1 MSATGPSASTGGAYE
16 NSARLRVSVGPLAGP
31 LLSRV
36 VSIVAARADCPV
48 DRLDEALIVC
58 ETLSAYAPAHVSNG
72 HVGLR
77 VEARRDSIGLRIGP
91 LVSHGGRAL
100 IADADVPG
108 VGNVLERIADEVAV
122 ETAQDGT
129 EALRLE
135 MRF

>member
-1 MSATGPSASTGGAYE
+1 VISAAASANDGGSYE
-16 NSARLRVSVGPLAGP
+16 NSARLRVSVGPLAAP
-31 LLSRV
+31 LLCRV

-58 ETLSAYAPAHVSNG
+58 ETLSAYAPAHVPNG
-72 HVGLR
+72 HLCLR
-77 VEARRDSIGLRIGP
+77 VQARRDGIGLHLGP
-91 LVSHGGRAL
+91 LVASGGRAL
-100 IADADVPG
+100 LADATVPG

>member
-1 MSATGPSASTGGAYE
+1 MSSAGPTASDGGSYE

-48 DRLDEALIVC
+48 DRLDETLIVC
-58 ETLSAYAPAHVSNG
+58 ETLSAYAPAHVPNG

-77 VEARRDSIGLRIGP
+77 VDARRDRIGLCIGP
-91 LVSHGGRAL
+91 LVSKGGRAL
-100 IADADVPG
+100 IADASVPG
-108 VGNVLERIADEVAV
+108 VGNVLERIADELAV
-122 ETAQDGT
+122 DTAQDGS

>member
-1 MSATGPSASTGGAYE
+1 MNAAQPSASTGGSYE

-31 LLSRV
+31 LLCRV

-58 ETLSAYAPAHVSNG
+58 ETLSAYAPSHVTNG
-72 HVGLR
+72 HLGLR
-77 VEARRDSIGLRIGP
+77 VHARRDSIGLRIGP
-91 LVSHGGRAL
+91 LVSNGGRAL
-100 IADADVPG
+100 IADAGVPG

-122 ETAQDGT
+122 ETSPDGT
-129 EALRLE
+129 EALRIE